1 MGRVESKDDYRI
13 LGICQLC
20 SKAIL
25 SKDVYAMIKDMGN
38 IYICERCISKI
49 VSGTVNERP
58 RTSNDR

>member
-20 SKAIL
+20 SKVIL
-25 SKDVYAMIKDMGN
+25 SKDVYARIKDRGN
-38 IYICERCISKI
+38 IYICEHCISEI

-58 RTSNDR
+58 RTSDDR